1 MQKQGNI
8 KISSENMMPIIKK
21 WLYSDKD
28 IFLREIVANG
38 VDAITKHKKLV
49 EMGEAE
55 KDDKAYKITVTVD
68 EKAKTLT
75 VEDNGIGMT
84 AEEVE
89 KYITQ
94 IAFSGANDF
103 LEKYEKASGDG
114 IIGHFGLGFYSAY
127 MVSDNVEIYTKSY
140 KNEPAVKWE
149 SDGNST
155 YTISETDKSERG
167 TKIVM
172 HVSKDE
178 KEFLKEST
186 IRELLRKYCS
196 FMPFEIYLN
205 PKGDDKDK
213 AINNTT
219 PLYLK
224 DPKECTEEEYKNFYR
239 DTFMD
244 FNEPLFWIHLNM
256 EYPFRLKGIL
266 YFPQIKKQQ
275 VQLEKGQVKLYC
287 NQVFIADNI
296 KEVIPEFLMLLNGV
310 IDCPDIPLNV
320 SRSFLQNDK
329 QVQKISKHI
338 TKKVADKLNSL
349 FNNDKERFE
358 NCWKDIATFIKFGCI
373 KEEDFYNKVE
383 KLIIFKNL
391 QGEYKSVSEYFGE
404 EIADSDL
411 EKGVQ
416 PKAVYYVSDEVQ
428 QAQYIAMFKDAGLD
442 AIVCDTYIDPHFISF
457 LEYKNA
463 KKCRF
468 VRIDADIDG
477 ALKGENSENTDNTQ
491 LIETF
496 KKHLVNKDITVK
508 IEAFKTGKIP
518 AVVNVDEFMRRM
530 SEMNGFYGM
539 GEVDPSKNATLV
551 VNLTNPVVSSILK
564 QTEEKQALIVNQ
576 IYYLAMLS
584 YKKLSPEELSDF
596 VNKTTEMLFDYTK

>member
-1 MQKQGNI
+1 MSKKGKI

-38 VDAITKHKKLV
+38 IDAITKHKKLS
-49 EMGEAE
+49 EMGEAQKE
-55 KDDKAYKITVTVD
+55 EAYKMVVTTD
-68 EKAKTLT
+68 ESAKTLT

-94 IAFSGANDF
+94 IAFSGAEDF
-103 LEKYEKASGDG
+103 LQKYEKASGDG

-127 MVSDNVEIYTKSY
+127 MVSNNVEIYTKSY
-140 KNEPAVKWE
+140 KDEPAVKWE
-149 SDGNST
+149 SDGNAT
-155 YTISETDKSERG
+155 YTLSEAEKAERG

-172 HVSKDE
+172 HIADGE
-178 KEFLKEST
+178 EDFLKEHT

-196 FMPFEIYLN
+196 FMPFDIYLN
-205 PKGDDKDK
+205 PKGDEKDK
-213 AINNTT
+213 PINENS

-224 DPKECTEEEYKNFYR
+224 DPKECTDEEYKNFYR

-266 YFPQIKKQQ
+266 YFPQVKKQQ
-275 VQLEKGQVKLYC
+275 IQLEKGQVKLYC

-338 TKKVADKLNSL
+338 TKKVADKLTSL
-349 FNNDKERFE
+349 FNTDRERFVG
-358 NCWKDIATFIKFGCI
+358 CWKDIATFIKFGCL
-373 KEEDFYNKVE
+373 KEEDFYDKVQN
-383 KLIIFKNL
+383 IIIYKNL
-391 QGEYKSVSEYFGE
+391 SGEYKPLTEYFGE
-404 EIADSDL
+404 EAIGESA
-411 EKGVQ
+411 Q
-416 PKAVYYVSDEVQ
+416 PKTVYYVSDEAQ
-428 QAQYIAMFKDAGLD
+428 QAQYISMFKDAGLD
-442 AIVCDTYIDPHFISF
+442 ALVCDTYIDPHFISF
-457 LEYKNA
+457 IEYKNP

-477 ALKGENSENTDNTQ
+477 ALKCGDGAKEDEHKE
-491 LIETF
+491 LIETV
-496 KKHLVNKDITVK
+496 KKHLGRENITVK
-508 IEAFKTGKIP
+508 AEKFKSGKIP
-518 AVVNVDEFMRRM
+518 AIVNVEEFMRRM

-539 GEVDPSKNATLV
+539 EEIDPAKNATLV
-551 VNLTNPVVSSILK
+551 LNLTNPVVSGLLK
-564 QTEEKQALIVNQ
+564 QSEEKQKFIVDQ

-596 VNKTTEMLFDYTK
+596 LEKSAELLFDYSK

>member
-1 MQKQGNI
+1 
-8 KISSENMMPIIKK
+8 
-21 WLYSDKD
+21 
-28 IFLREIVANG
+28 
-38 VDAITKHKKLV
+38 
-49 EMGEAE
+49 
-55 KDDKAYKITVTVD
+55 
-68 EKAKTLT
+68 
-75 VEDNGIGMT
+75 
-84 AEEVE
+84 
-89 KYITQ
+89 
-94 IAFSGANDF
+94 
-103 LEKYEKASGDG
+103 
-114 IIGHFGLGFYSAY
+114 
-127 MVSDNVEIYTKSY
+127 
-140 KNEPAVKWE
+140 
-149 SDGNST
+149 
-155 YTISETDKSERG
+155 
-167 TKIVM
+167 M

-416 PKAVYYVSDEVQ
+416 TKAVYYVSDEVQ

-442 AIVCDTYIDPHFISF
+442 AIVCDTYIDSHFISF

-508 IEAFKTGKIP
+508 TEAFKTGKIP

>member
-508 IEAFKTGKIP
+508 TEAFKTGKIP

>member
-1 MQKQGNI
+1 MEKQGNI

-55 KDDKAYKITVTVD
+55 KDDKAYKIVVTVD

-75 VEDNGIGMT
+75 IEDNGIGMT

-103 LEKYEKASGDG
+103 LQQYEKASGDG

-127 MVSDNVEIYTKSY
+127 MVAENVEIFTKSY
-140 KNEPAVKWE
+140 KNEPAVRWE

-155 YTISETDKSERG
+155 YTITETEKAERG
-167 TKIVM
+167 TKIVL
-172 HVSKDE
+172 HIAKTEKD
-178 KEFLKEST
+178 FLKEQT

-196 FMPFEIYLN
+196 FMPVEIFLN
-205 PKGDDKDK
+205 PKGDDNDK
-213 AINNTT
+213 AINNTA

-224 DPKECTEEEYKNFYR
+224 DPKECTDEEYKNFYR

-349 FNNDKERFE
+349 FNNDKEKFE
-358 NCWKDIATFIKFGCI
+358 NCWKDIATFIKFGCM
-373 KEEDFYNKVE
+373 KDEDFYDKVQ

-391 QGEYKSVSEYFGE
+391 QGEFKAISDYYGE
-404 EIADSDL
+404 EISD
-411 EKGVQ
+411 EDVGKGEQ
-416 PKAVYYVSDEVQ
+416 PKPIYYVSDEAQ

-442 AIVCDTYIDPHFISF
+442 AIVCDTYIDPHFITY

-477 ALKGENSENTDNTQ
+477 ALKSEIGEQTDDNA
-491 LIETF
+491 LIECF
-496 KKHLVNKDITVK
+496 KKYIVNKDITIK
-508 IEAFKTGKIP
+508 TERFKTGKIP
-518 AVVNVDEFMRRM
+518 AIVNVDEFMRRM
-530 SEMNGFYGM
+530 TEMNGFYGM
-539 GEVDPSKNATLV
+539 GDMDATKNATLV
-551 VNLTNPVVSSILK
+551 LNLTNPVISGLLAQS
-564 QTEEKQALIVNQ
+564 EDKQALIVNQ

-584 YKKLSPEELSDF
+584 YKKLTPEELSDF

>member
-1 MQKQGNI
+1 MEKQGKI

-38 VDAITKHKKLV
+38 IDAITKHKKLV
-49 EMGEAE
+49 EMGEVVKEE
-55 KDDKAYKITVTVD
+55 KYKITVSVD

-84 AEEVE
+84 ADEVE

-94 IAFSGANDF
+94 IAFSGAEDF
-103 LEKYEKASGDG
+103 LQKYEKASGDG

-140 KNEPAVKWE
+140 KDESAVRWE

-155 YTISETDKSERG
+155 YTISETEKAERG

-172 HVSKDE
+172 HIAKDE
-178 KEFLKEST
+178 KEFLKEAT
-186 IRELLRKYCS
+186 VRQLLQKYCS
-196 FMPFEIYLN
+196 FMPFDIYLN
-205 PKGDDKDK
+205 PKGDDSDK
-213 AINNTT
+213 PINNAL

-224 DPKECTEEEYKNFYR
+224 DPKECTDEEYKTFYR

-338 TKKVADKLNSL
+338 TKKVADKLTSL
-349 FNNDKERFE
+349 FNNDKERYE
-358 NCWKDIATFIKFGCI
+358 NCWKDIATFIKFGCL
-373 KEEDFYNKVE
+373 KENDFYEKVE
-383 KLIIFKNL
+383 KIIIFKNL
-391 QGEYKSVSEYFGE
+391 QGEYKPLQEYFGE
-404 EIADSDL
+404 EIDEEDAKNGKQS
-411 EKGVQ
+411 
-416 PKAVYYVSDEVQ
+416 KAVYYVSDEVQ

-442 AIVCDTYIDPHFISF
+442 ALLCDTYIDPHFISYI
-457 LEYKNA
+457 EYKNP

-477 ALKGENSENTDNTQ
+477 ALKSDASISEEDEKA
-491 LIETF
+491 LVDIF
-496 KKHLVNKDITVK
+496 KEHLVNKDIQIK
-508 IEAFKTGKIP
+508 AEKFKTGKIP
-518 AVVNVDEFMRRM
+518 AVVNVEEFMRRM
-530 SEMNGFYGM
+530 SEMGGFYGM
-539 GEVDPSKNATLV
+539 GETDATKNATLV
-551 VNLTNPVVSSILK
+551 LNVTNPVVSSVLK
-564 QTEEKQALIVNQ
+564 LTKEKQQLVVNQ

-584 YKKLSPEELSDF
+584 FKKLSPEELSDF
-596 VNKTTEMLFDYTK
+596 TEKSCQLLFDYSK

>member
-8 KISSENMMPIIKK
+8 RISSENMMPIIKK